1 MALTTPTLMQQN
13 AFDATQAHV
22 FTFNVYSGSQIT
34 GSKLTIKDNA
44 TLNTV
49 YEGTETSYAFQHTVP
64 ANTLTNG
71 TYYQAS
77 IQTTDAQG
85 NLSPAS
91 NIIQFYCYSTPTI
104 VFNNIPTANIIPGA
118 SFAFEA
124 KYSQAEN
131 EALDSYVFN
140 LYTTAGTLISTSGQ
154 LYNTTTTVPTIFAY
168 TFSGF
173 NNGEDYLI
181 EVNAVTVEGT
191 QIATG
196 RQTIFVQYSQPGMFS
211 SLYLTNNCE
220 NGYITVQAN
229 VIGIN
234 GEANGDIVYGTF
246 SDNTPYIDLLPST
259 SAPDKATEI
268 VWKEGYEIPDNY
280 VVRLWGK
287 FFDRTQM
294 LQLLNDMITSYV
306 NPIAY
311 FTNSANQYIEVGIKY
326 GWSSSGTTM
335 LITATPYLIVKQ
347 SKNSIHGYELFGE
360 TYSEDYADYMDSL
373 MCLTIKCINNL
384 CSIEIAKYKGDVT

>member
-1 MALTTPTLMQQN
+1 MALTTPTLLQQN

-44 TLNTV
+44 TLTTV

-77 IQTTDAQG
+77 IQTMDAQE

-154 LYNTTTTVPTIFAY
+154 LYNTTTTVPTTFAY

-191 QIATG
+191 QITTG

-211 SLYLTNNCE
+211 SLYLTNNCK

-234 GEANGDIVYGTF
+234 GKSDPTPPNYVKIGDETIVFLEKDQYVQWT
-246 SDNTPYIDLLPST
+246 
-259 SAPDKATEI
+259 A
-268 VWKEGYEIPDNY
+268 GYEISDNY
-280 VVRLWGK
+280 TLRVWGFFANDVPDEGQTTLYFSIAYLTNARGNYVEVGVKYDFVRDTTG
-287 FFDRTQM
+287 R
-294 LQLLNDMITSYV
+294 ITS
-306 NPIAY
+306 A
-311 FTNSANQYIEVGIKY
+311 K
-326 GWSSSGTTM
+326 M
-335 LITATPYLIVKQ
+335 TPCLTVKQ
-347 SKNSIHGYELFGE
+347 NSTDIHGYELIGE
-360 TYSEDYADYMDSL
+360 TTDLLSEDITFA
-373 MCLTIKCINNL
+373 LTLKCINNL
-384 CSIEIAKYKGDVT
+384 YSISLVDTAVDTAEGGTES